1 MAYSAAC
8 SARHAGCPRFELCRG
23 DPGAAWNARDSW
35 DEIERRKL
43 GDCLD
48 ILGMEDAEDSK
59 RRPTQWNKE
68 ELYYTV
74 NTYLLERYIADSSRK
89 CLPDSAAQ
97 KA

>member
-1 MAYSAAC
+1 
-8 SARHAGCPRFELCRG
+8 
-23 DPGAAWNARDSW
+23 
-35 DEIERRKL
+35 
-43 GDCLD
+43 
-48 ILGMEDAEDSK
+48 MEDAEDSK
-59 RRPTQWNKE
+59 RRPTQWSKE